1 MKGEKVLE
9 QSGRLIAILTAI
21 VFVVSLIFPIS
32 AGAVNNPKSMPS
44 WWGMLDVVVAA
55 ILCALAIYLA
65 FTFDRGVT
73 TEIRLTSYRA
83 YRAMINV
90 VLLLLVIFLLIGE
103 RVTWTYFLPGI
114 AWRTWLAFY
123 AFPAWLTALRS

>member
-1 MKGEKVLE
+1 MEGEKVLE
-9 QSGRLIAILTAI
+9 QSGRVIAIVTAI

-32 AGAVNNPKSMPS
+32 AAVVKDPKSIPP

-65 FTFDRGVT
+65 VKFDRRVT
-73 TEIRLTSYRA
+73 NEIRMTSYSA
-83 YRAMINV
+83 YRVMINV

-123 AFPAWLTALRS
+123 AFPAWLTGFRS

>member
-1 MKGEKVLE
+1 MEGDKVLE
-9 QSGRLIAILTAI
+9 QPGRLIAIITAI

-32 AGAVNNPKSMPS
+32 AGVVDDPKSIPP

-55 ILCALAIYLA
+55 VLCGLAIYLA
-65 FTFDRGVT
+65 FKFDRRVT
-73 TEIRLTSYRA
+73 TEIRMTSYSA
-83 YRAMINV
+83 YRVMINV
-90 VLLLLVIFLLIGE
+90 MLLLLVIFLLIGE

-123 AFPAWLTALRS
+123 AFPAWLTAFRS